1 MILMLSKG
9 HMCIGRALDLGFF
22 FFFKSPVTVKK
33 DNEEVND
40 SLTDNKGQYT
50 SQDNGYIKMN
60 G

>member
-1 MILMLSKG
+1 
-9 HMCIGRALDLGFF
+9 MCIGRALDLGFF

-60 G
+60 D